1 MVDLYHIHGNSLD
14 SNYTWG
20 DMPEFSITDP
30 EINAENKEIYQNTQ
44 YHPHGFQTTDK
55 CSVTKDFTNDDG
67 THSSGAAHV
76 SRIHGDV
83 TRGTNRG
90 GDITRTYLGLTGFSR
105 DENIQNLASGADPY
119 GIVLGVEDG
128 CDQAA
133 HLITQ
138 PEMVLTPPTTPKD
151 TPTTDSSETTTTD
164 SSDTTEPTTSKNT
177 PTTDNSDTTEPIT
190 SKDTPPSTSTHK
202 DVSTSDTTTVNSP
215 EYTDSAGTPR
225 VHTVSPQSST
235 GFTPRERITVNTDRD
250 GDYPTVDTGGSVHT
264 SIFAKIKAL
273 FM

>member
-1 MVDLYHIHGNSLD
+1 
-14 SNYTWG
+14 
-20 DMPEFSITDP
+20 MPEFSITDP

-67 THSSGAAHV
+67 THSNGAAHV

-90 GDITRTYLGLTGFSR
+90 GDITRTYLGQYGFFR

-164 SSDTTEPTTSKNT
+164 SSETTEPTTSKSTPTTDSSDTTEPTTSKDT
-177 PTTDNSDTTEPIT
+177 PTTDNSETTEPIT
-190 SKDTPPSTSTHK
+190 SKDTPPNTSTHK

-235 GFTPRERITVNTDRD
+235 GFTPRERITVNTDKD